1 VATNYSPKIVSD
13 SSLQFHVDTGNT
25 KSWKGP
31 PTSNYFYTPTPNSD
45 GSVGFS
51 VNGTGTFYRIYSG
64 TYGGYTIQPSD
75 VVYKYNLANQS
86 GCYYHGNDFALAGGN
101 TCTWSFQYYVS
112 PDAQNYGVS
121 PGNNF
126 ISNLEGNIG
135 AGFYANDLRQGVWEN
150 FNSGPLYINSTG
162 TGRVLIYPGA
172 CNGTYMATSGF
183 ILFKNPQF
191 ELLPYATSFVQ
202 SNSNSAGTRS
212 ATQCLLDLTS
222 NNVTTDVTNAG
233 YDSNG
238 NITFNGS
245 SNMII
250 GPENS
255 VFNTQT
261 FTMECWC
268 NPASTTQSGFLF
280 EKGNVNTQY
289 SNFFNSDGTFYF
301 RTIGLSNQDLTIN
314 APSFINTNSWN
325 HIVCSYNG
333 SAKYIYVNGVL
344 RTYTPCTGTSP
355 TNANGISIGV
365 FGGYNGSRA
374 YYFNGKIAISRF
386 YNKGLT
392 QDEVLQNF
400 NAQRSRFGV

>member
-1 VATNYSPKIVSD
+1 MSTNYSPKIVSD
-13 SSLQFHVDTGNT
+13 SSLQFHIDINNP

-212 ATQCLLDLTS
+212 ATQCLLDLSGNS
-222 NNVTTDVTNAG
+222 NVSDVTYAG

-238 NITFNGS
+238 NVTFNGS
-245 SNMII
+245 SNYI
-250 GPENS
+250 
-255 VFNTQT
+255 
-261 FTMECWC
+261 
-268 NPASTTQSGFLF
+268 STTVTKGPSCTFAVWAKTTTVAGNPMLFNAGNSGSGPDVYF
-280 EKGNVNTQY
+280 NNNQISWNTW
-289 SNFFNSDGTFYF
+289 DGTANAFCTMPSSVTNGNYHYYVIVNDQNSNAKLYYDGSL
-301 RTIGLSNQDLTIN
+301 IGTATYKN
-314 APSFINTNSWN
+314 ASSTTVLKIGGEPSGPYLWN
-325 HIVCSYNG
+325 GNI
-333 SAKYIYVNGVL
+333 
-344 RTYTPCTGTSP
+344 P
-355 TNANGISIGV
+355 V
-365 FGGYNGSRA
+365 FMV
-374 YYFNGKIAISRF
+374 
-386 YNKGLT
+386 YNKALT
-392 QDEVLQNF
+392 SAEVLQNF